1 MSRRLRPD
9 AFDNVREQLDALAEV
24 ARRYAQVDARPAGK
38 NRAFL
43 YILADNYVKAQSVQN
58 ERVLLLIGHR
68 AAPGKPMLWG
78 VPGGEQE
85 AADRKYQNA
94 FEATAKREFAEE
106 FLNIKDQRRQKNAVK
121 DVLMSATEDMEIV
134 YESRDKSAKGFTV
147 HFNNSLGFESIA
159 QLFNR
164 HIKPSDSPRAQ
175 RNTDLSI
182 ETKGFAWVSVE
193 RIFRTAYAHAPPLD
207 ADGNLVVHDM
217 SGTPLSIRPYT
228 FGKTRNGRWKVNR
241 WLARALQ

>member
-1 MSRRLRPD
+1 MSRRLRSD

-24 ARRYAQVDARPAGK
+24 ARRYAQVDARPTGT

-43 YILADNYVKAQSVQN
+43 YLIADKYVHGQSVQN

-68 AAPGKPMLWG
+68 AAAGKDMLWG

-85 AADRKYQNA
+85 AADRKYQNS
-94 FEATAKREFAEE
+94 FEVTAKREFAEE
-106 FLNIKDQRRQKNAVK
+106 FLNINDQRRQKDAVRDIFK
-121 DVLMSATEDMEIV
+121 LATTPMQTV
-134 YESRDKSAKGFTV
+134 ANYKNMAAFNV
-147 HFNNSLGFESIA
+147 HFSDSLGFESIA
-159 QLFNR
+159 HRFNTR
-164 HIKPSDSPRAQ
+164 TDATARRADQ
-175 RNTDLSI
+175 RKTHLSN
-182 ETKGFAWVSVE
+182 ETKGFAWVSVDN
-193 RIFRTAYAHAPPLD
+193 IFRAAYANAPPLD